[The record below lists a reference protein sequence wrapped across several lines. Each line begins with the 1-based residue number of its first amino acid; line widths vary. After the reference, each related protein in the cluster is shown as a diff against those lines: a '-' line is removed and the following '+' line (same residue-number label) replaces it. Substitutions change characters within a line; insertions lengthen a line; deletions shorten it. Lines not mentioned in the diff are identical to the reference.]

1 MVTLTRIRALGAIDV
16 RSVRRDPTLVWLAL
30 APLAIALVL
39 RWGVPWLA
47 ARLQQVEGLD
57 LKVYDPL
64 ILSFFVLMMPNLVGA
79 IIGFLL
85 LDQRDDQTLTAL
97 QVTPL
102 TLRGYLFYRA
112 LAPMGISAL
121 MLIVTTPLTEL
132 MTAGW
137 GVLTIYAAISA
148 PLAPWS
154 ALFVAMLAANKVQG
168 FGVMKASGVLS
179 WPAIIAW
186 FLPMPWQLLMGIVPH
201 YWIAKVVWTAKS
213 RNDLQL
219 WIATLIGFVYQAILV
234 LVFMRQYERPFQRG

>member
-1 MVTLTRIRALGAIDV
+1 M
-16 RSVRRDPTLVWLAL
+16 
-30 APLAIALVL
+30 
-39 RWGVPWLA
+39 
-47 ARLQQVEGLD
+47 D
-57 LKVYDPL
+57 LNLYDPL
-64 ILSFFVLMMPNLVGA
+64 ILSFFVLTMPTLVGA

-112 LAPMGISAL
+112 LAPMLVSAL
-121 MLIVTTPLTEL
+121 MLIVTTPLTGL

-137 GVLTIYAAISA
+137 GALMIYAAISA
-148 PLAPWS
+148 PLAPLF
-154 ALFVAMLAANKVQG
+154 ALFVAMLATNKVQG
-168 FGVMKASGVLS
+168 FAVMKASGVLS

-201 YWIAKVVWTAKS
+201 YWIAKVVWTAES
-213 RNDLQL
+213 RSDVQF

-234 LVFMRQYERPFQRG
+234 LAFLRQYERTVQRG